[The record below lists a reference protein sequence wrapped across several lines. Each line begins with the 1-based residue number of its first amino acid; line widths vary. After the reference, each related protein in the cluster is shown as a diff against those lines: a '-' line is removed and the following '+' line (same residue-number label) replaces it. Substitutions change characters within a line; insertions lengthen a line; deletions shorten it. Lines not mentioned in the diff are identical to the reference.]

1 MIEDF
6 QKIASSTPNNA
17 AAWTCLSWL
26 QLLCDSPQEA
36 LRSARYAVKLNGQD
50 PQSRINLSLAL
61 LETNSKGVRDH
72 IDYVKRAMLVLPELE
87 KELKE
92 LGSQGWEM
100 IFYGKE
106 QESIFKREIEVKTSK
121 NLEILNDQFSDEI
134 NLENLKKDQ

>member
-1 MIEDF
+1 MDQLEESLFEEALKRYKAGSPPEELIEDF
-6 QKIASSTPNNA
+6 HDITSNTPNNA

-26 QLLCDSPQEA
+26 QLLCDNPQGA

-72 IDYVKRAMLVLPELE
+72 IDYVKRAIMVLPEIE

-92 LGSQGWEM
+92 SFDDGLSRKPNWKTL
-100 IFYGKE
+100 IK
-106 QESIFKREIEVKTSK
+106 VKSW
-121 NLEILNDQFSDEI
+121 LDI
-134 NLENLKKDQ
+134 

>member
-1 MIEDF
+1 MDQSEENLFEEALNSYKAGAAPEELIADF
-6 QKIASSTPNNA
+6 EKITSSNPNNA
-17 AAWTCLSWL
+17 AAWTCLAWL

-72 IDYVKRAMLVLPELE
+72 IDYVKRAMLILPELE

-92 LGSQGWEM
+92 
-100 IFYGKE
+100 
-106 QESIFKREIEVKTSK
+106 SIDDGLLHKPNWKA
-121 NLEILNDQFSDEI
+121 L
-134 NLENLKKDQ
+134 LKIKLWLDL

>member
-1 MIEDF
+1 MDLDQSEESLFEEALKRYKAGSSQEDLLEDF
-6 QKIASSTPNNA
+6 YKITSTTPNNA

-26 QLLCDSPQEA
+26 QLLCDMPQEA

-72 IDYVKRAMLVLPELE
+72 IDYVKRAMLVLPEIE

-92 LGSQGWEM
+92 SFEDGLLRKPNW
-100 IFYGKE
+100 
-106 QESIFKREIEVKTSK
+106 KTLIKIRSW
-121 NLEILNDQFSDEI
+121 LDL
-134 NLENLKKDQ
+134 

>member
-1 MIEDF
+1 MDLNQSEESLFEEALKRYKAGSSPEDLIEDF
-6 QKIASSTPNNA
+6 YKITSTTPNNA

-26 QLLCDSPQEA
+26 QLLCDAPQEA

-87 KELKE
+87 KEL
-92 LGSQGWEM
+92 
-100 IFYGKE
+100 
-106 QESIFKREIEVKTSK
+106 QESFEDGLSRKPNWKT
-121 NLEILNDQFSDEI
+121 L
-134 NLENLKKDQ
+134 LKIKSWLDL

>member
-1 MIEDF
+1 MNLEQSEESLFEESLNRYKSGTSPEDLIEDF
-6 QKIASSTPNNA
+6 QKITSTTPNNA

-26 QLLCDSPQEA
+26 QLLCDNPHEA

-72 IDYVKRAMLVLPELE
+72 IDYVKRAILVLPEIE

-92 LGSQGWEM
+92 SFEDGLSRKPNW
-100 IFYGKE
+100 
-106 QESIFKREIEVKTSK
+106 KT
-121 NLEILNDQFSDEI
+121 L
-134 NLENLKKDQ
+134 LKIKSWLDL

>member
-1 MIEDF
+1 MDLDQSEESLFEESLKLYKAGSSAEELLEDF
-6 QKIASSTPNNA
+6 HKITSSNPNNS

-26 QLLCDSPQEA
+26 QLLCDMPQEA

-61 LETNSKGVRDH
+61 LETNCKGVRDH

-92 LGSQGWEM
+92 SFEDGLSRKPNW
-100 IFYGKE
+100 
-106 QESIFKREIEVKTSK
+106 KT
-121 NLEILNDQFSDEI
+121 L
-134 NLENLKKDQ
+134 LKIKSWLDL

>member
-1 MIEDF
+1 MDLDHPAESLFEDALKRYKAGSSPEQLVKDF
-6 QKIASSTPNNA
+6 EQITSSTPNNA

-26 QLLCDSPQEA
+26 QLLCDIPQEA

-72 IDYVKRAMLVLPELE
+72 VEYVKRAMFVLPEIE

-92 LGSQGWEM
+92 SFEDGLLRKPDW
-100 IFYGKE
+100 KA
-106 QESIFKREIEVKTSK
+106 
-121 NLEILNDQFSDEI
+121 L
-134 NLENLKKDQ
+134 LKIKSWLDL

>member
-1 MIEDF
+1 MDQSEESLFEAALNRYKAGSQAYELIEDF
-6 QKIASSTPNNA
+6 EKITSNSPNNA

-26 QLLCDSPQEA
+26 QLLCDLPNEA

-72 IDYVKRAMLVLPELE
+72 IDYVKRAMCVIPELE

-92 LGSQGWEM
+92 SFEDGLLRKPNW
-100 IFYGKE
+100 
-106 QESIFKREIEVKTSK
+106 KT
-121 NLEILNDQFSDEI
+121 L
-134 NLENLKKDQ
+134 LKIKSWLDL

>member
-1 MIEDF
+1 MDLDQSEESLFEEALKRYKAGSSQEDLLEDF
-6 QKIASSTPNNA
+6 YKITSTTPNNA

-26 QLLCDSPQEA
+26 QLLCDMPQEA

-72 IDYVKRAMLVLPELE
+72 IDYVKRAMLVLPEIE

-92 LGSQGWEM
+92 SFEDGLLRKPNW
-100 IFYGKE
+100 
-106 QESIFKREIEVKTSK
+106 KTLIKIKSW
-121 NLEILNDQFSDEI
+121 LDL
-134 NLENLKKDQ
+134 

>member
-1 MIEDF
+1 MEQSEESFFEQSLQRYKAGAAAEELIEDF
-6 QKIASSTPNNA
+6 EKIASTTPNNA

-26 QLLCDSPQEA
+26 QLLCDLPQEA

-92 LGSQGWEM
+92 SFEDGLSRKSNW
-100 IFYGKE
+100 
-106 QESIFKREIEVKTSK
+106 KTLLKIKSW
-121 NLEILNDQFSDEI
+121 LEL
-134 NLENLKKDQ
+134 

>member
-1 MIEDF
+1 MDLDQSEESLFEDALNRYKAGSHPEELIEDF
-6 QKIASSTPNNA
+6 LKITSKTPNNA

-26 QLLCDSPQEA
+26 QLLCDNPQEA

-72 IDYVKRAMLVLPELE
+72 IDYVKRAILVLPELE

-92 LGSQGWEM
+92 SFEDGLLRKPNW
-100 IFYGKE
+100 
-106 QESIFKREIEVKTSK
+106 KT
-121 NLEILNDQFSDEI
+121 L
-134 NLENLKKDQ
+134 LKIKSWLDL